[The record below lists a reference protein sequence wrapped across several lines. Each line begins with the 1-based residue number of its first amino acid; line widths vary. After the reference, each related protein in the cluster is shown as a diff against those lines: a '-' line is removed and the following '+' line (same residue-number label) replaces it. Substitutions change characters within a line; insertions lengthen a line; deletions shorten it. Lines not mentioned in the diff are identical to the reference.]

1 MRLVWTRLAS
11 QDRAQI
17 RDYIAQDN
25 VAAALSLD
33 ELISEN
39 ADRLI
44 EQPGIGRLGRVTGT
58 REWVVHKNYVLVYD
72 TVGDAVRILR
82 LLHAARRWPA

>member
-25 VAAALSLD
+25 PAAALSLD
-33 ELISEN
+33 ELISQT
-39 ADRLI
+39 AKRLVD
-44 EQPGIGRLGRVTGT
+44 QPSMGRPGRLQGT
-58 REWVVHKNYVLVYD
+58 REWVAHKNYILVYD
-72 TVGDAVRILR
+72 MSGDAVRILR

>member
-1 MRLVWTRLAS
+1 VWTRLAS

-33 ELISEN
+33 EQISEN
-39 ADRLI
+39 AHRLI
-44 EQPGIGRLGRVTGT
+44 EQPGIGRPGRVTGT

-72 TVGDAVRILR
+72 TTGDAVRILR